1 MYFSEALLRNRK
13 YTTFVVMKTKAEH
26 IAYWIEQANDDWSAV
41 NTLFKGKNYL
51 QSLFFAHLVIEKL
64 SKSLWIKHNEEN
76 VPPRTHN
83 LIHLLSATPIQ
94 LTDDRSEFI
103 LNLNR
108 FQLEGRYPDY
118 LTKMHNICNEHF
130 TKSMLVT
137 TNELRIWLL
146 EKLQ

>member
-1 MYFSEALLRNRK
+1 M
-13 YTTFVVMKTKAEH
+13 TKQDH
-26 IAYWIEQANDDWSAV
+26 INFWIEQANDDWTAV
-41 NTLFKGKNYL
+41 ETLFNGRKYL

-64 SKSLWIKHNEEN
+64 CKSLWIKHNQEN

-83 LIHLLSATPIQ
+83 LIHLLSTTPIE

-103 LNLNR
+103 LSLSR

-118 LTKMHNICNEHF
+118 LTKMHNICNEQF
-130 TKSMLVT
+130 TTSMLNS
-137 TNELRIWLL
+137 TNLLKLWLQ